1 MPPTTEKLLLL
12 EADHWRHEARAAGPS
27 ALRSLLLLLSSLRLL
42 LLWCRAPLLLL

>member
-1 MPPTTEKLLLL
+1 MPSTTEKLLLV
-12 EADHWRHEARAAGPS
+12 EAYWRHEARAAGPS